1 MKIYDIISENNIQEG
16 PVDLLKL
23 AGKGIASGAKWL
35 AQTGSRRD
43 LVDMM
48 SQNSRIIKDAL
59 RGTAPT
65 AAQIEAIYG
74 PRAAEI
80 FTKDPNFMA
89 KVLKQFHIDRL
100 STKLPNPGKSPN
112 PNSPLLDPTKTKI
125 SGSTANAITQTMK
138 YTGYVATALKLFG
151 LWQMTMDYRAAIA
164 RGEKELAAGRWDQE
178 KFNDYHKNQMGT
190 LITQIAIAG
199 PFFLA
204 LKVSTGWSVFNMGLK
219 ATKIPS
225 AVALGT
231 TLSTLTTGTQA
242 ALIQLLNTK
251 ENRLAIAELT
261 ANTFIDNT
269 LADYAIKG
277 VNGVTRLVGLAKQK
291 ASSAASTTEPGEP
304 DATNKDKPTAPNPTP
319 TSEPPKDD
327 YDKSGLDPRFKGI
340 SPNKAS

>member
-23 AGKGIASGAKWL
+23 AGKGISSGAKWL

-43 LVDMM
+43 LVDML

-80 FTKDPNFMA
+80 FSKDPNFMA
-89 KVLKQFHIDRL
+89 KVLKKFHIDRL
-100 STKLPNPGKSPN
+100 STKLPDPGKP
-112 PNSPLLDPTKTKI
+112 PLLDPTKTKI
-125 SGSTANAITQTMK
+125 AGSTANAITQTMK
-138 YTGYVATALKLFG
+138 YTGYVASALKVFG
-151 LWQMTMDYRAAIA
+151 LWQMTMDYREAIA
-164 RGEKELAAGRWDQE
+164 RGEKELAAGRWDQDE
-178 KFNDYHKNQMGT
+178 FDDYHKNQMGT
-190 LITQIAIAG
+190 LITQIAVSV
-199 PFFLA
+199 PFFFA
-204 LKVSTGWSVFNMGLK
+204 LKVGTNWSIYTMGLK

-231 TLSTLTTGTQA
+231 TMATLATGTQA

-269 LADYAIKG
+269 LADYTIKG
-277 VNGVTRLVGLAKQK
+277 INSVKQLIGQAEKKVK
-291 ASSAASTTEPGEP
+291 AASSTTEPGEP
-304 DATNKDKPTAPNPTP
+304 DATNNDKPTAPNSKP
-319 TSEPPKDD
+319 EAPKDD